1 MSFQSFEDLE
11 VWKRAC
17 RLSIDVMTY
26 FKNSKNYSL
35 KDQMIRSSIS
45 IPSNI
50 AEGQERD
57 SPKDFRRFLRIAKGS
72 CGELRTQLY
81 LAQQTSEITPSQSK
95 PLIQETK
102 EISRMLQG
110 LIRSIQTA

>member
-1 MSFQSFEDLE
+1 MKD
-11 VWKRAC
+11 
-17 RLSIDVMTY
+17 
-26 FKNSKNYSL
+26 SKNYPL
-35 KDQMIRSSIS
+35 KDQMTRSSIS

-50 AEGQERD
+50 SEGQERD

-81 LAQQTSEITPSQSK
+81 LAHQTFEIPSEISQ

-110 LIRSIQTA
+110 LIRSIQIA

>member
-11 VWKRAC
+11 VWKRSC
-17 RLSIDVMTY
+17 RLSIDIMKI
-26 FKNSKNYSL
+26 FKDSKNYPL
-35 KDQMIRSSIS
+35 KDQMTRSSIS

-57 SPKDFRRFLRIAKGS
+57 SSGDFIRFLRIAKGS

-81 LAQQTSEITPSQSK
+81 LAQQTAEITSDRSK

-102 EISRMLQG
+102 EISSMLQG
-110 LIRSIQTA
+110 LIRSIQAA